1 MSETIYSKNRILY
14 KYNNANE
21 SVKVVP
27 TDILQMPFDD
37 QTYEFGSTMTASF
50 STGDF
55 FVDSTKSYVNLEVE
69 LQGDDFNNLQASW
82 GVGSA
87 NNLFSSIRI
96 YHKSGTL
103 ISQAQNID
111 LWKKSN
117 DVLSKDAFWFSTVGF
132 IAGYRE
138 DPLTTP
144 IWTEIGPEKR
154 TFKIKLCDLHPFFKG
169 KDQKLIPK
177 EIINDLRIEMDLNTI
192 GRAITTVVGSPS
204 ITRATITK
212 CDMQVAIVD
221 LMDEAQDVVSDM
233 ANKEGLNWS
242 FSDVF
247 ITSKQIAANE
257 NAINM
262 SLDKAVSAAQNVMTF
277 CRPSNAD
284 SSTEVDSYKYQ
295 KMSGSIVWNYRI
307 NNQLYPYKRAV
318 NDGFD
323 TYTTA
328 IDCYEWNH
336 GHNMTYT
343 EFEDNNHVYLT
354 CLKTDDHIES
364 SGEYLNANK
373 KVELEL
379 NKTTSASDRFVH
391 IALQYNKLLNVN
403 TVNSRLDE

>member
-21 SVKVVP
+21 SVKTVP

-50 STGDF
+50 STGEF
-55 FVDSTKSYVNLEVE
+55 FVDPNKSYIALEVE
-69 LQGDDFNNLQASW
+69 LQGDDFNNLNANW
-82 GVGSA
+82 GYGSA
-87 NNLFSSIRI
+87 NNLWNSIRI

-111 LWKKSN
+111 LWKKAN

-132 IAGYRE
+132 VAGYR
-138 DPLTTP
+138 DTPSTTP
-144 IWTEIGPEKR
+144 IWTEIGPQKR
-154 TFKIKLCDLHPFFKG
+154 SFKIKLCDLHPFFKG

-177 EIINDLRIEMDLNTI
+177 EIINDLRIELDINTAT
-192 GRAITTVVGSPS
+192 RAIKTVEGSPS
-204 ITRATITK
+204 ITRGTITK
-212 CDMQVAIVD
+212 CNLQVAVVE

-233 ANKEGLNWS
+233 ANKKGLNWS
-242 FSDVF
+242 FGDVF
-247 ITSKQIAANE
+247 ITTKQISATE

-284 SSTEVDSYKYQ
+284 TSTTVDSYQFQ
-295 KMSGSIVWNYRI
+295 KMSGGIKWNYRI

-318 NDGFD
+318 GDGFD

-328 IDCYEWNH
+328 IDCYEWNY

-379 NKTTSASDRFVH
+379 NKTTSTSDRLVH
-391 IALQYNKLLNVN
+391 VALKYDKLLNVN
-403 TVNSRLDE
+403 TINSRLDE

>member
-1 MSETIYSKNRILY
+1 M
-14 KYNNANE
+14 
-21 SVKVVP
+21 
-27 TDILQMPFDD
+27 
-37 QTYEFGSTMTASF
+37 
-50 STGDF
+50 
-55 FVDSTKSYVNLEVE
+55 EVE
-69 LQGDDFNNLQASW
+69 LEGDDVNNLAASW
-82 GVGSA
+82 GYGSA
-87 NNLFSSIRI
+87 NNLWKSIRI

-103 ISQAQNID
+103 ISQAQDID
-111 LWKKSN
+111 LWKKSH

-138 DPLTTP
+138 TPLTTP
-144 IWTEIGPEKR
+144 IWSDIGPEKR

-169 KDQKLIPK
+169 KDQKLNPK
-177 EIINDLRIEMDLNTI
+177 EIINDLRIELDLNTPT
-192 GRAITTVVGSPS
+192 RAITTVAGSPS
-204 ITRATITK
+204 ITKATITK
-212 CDMQVAIVD
+212 CDLQVAIVD

-247 ITSKQIAANE
+247 ITTKQISANE

-284 SSTEVDSYKYQ
+284 SSTDVDSYKYQ
-295 KMSGSIVWNYRI
+295 KLSGAIKWNYRI
-307 NNQLYPYKRAV
+307 NNQLYHYKRAV
-318 NDGFD
+318 SDGVG

-379 NKTTSASDRFVH
+379 NKTTSTSDRLVH